1 VRAFSNT
8 SNCVAR
14 RARLRTS
21 GQRVRWFEQKRLSW
35 VDGYR
40 ILLRIE
46 THFWW
51 AGERIPDV
59 QEILDSCRRLVML
72 EMGYRVS

>member
-1 VRAFSNT
+1 MREFSNT
-8 SNCVAR
+8 FNCGPRTAR
-14 RARLRTS
+14 RRAS
-21 GQRVRWFEQKRLSW
+21 GRRVRWFEQKRLSW

-46 THFWW
+46 TRFWER
-51 AGERIPDV
+51 GERIPDV
-59 QEILDSCRRLVML
+59 QEILDYCRRLVML